1 MFNYRSLTER
11 IIEEP
16 MELQGDREFST
27 SLKVTWQPYTIYI
40 FATYFSRDLVQ
51 LLVVSVRNYRY

>member
-27 SLKVTWQPYTIYI
+27 SLKVTWQP
-40 FATYFSRDLVQ
+40 
-51 LLVVSVRNYRY
+51 